1 MQRVTVRAIR
11 EMKTVGFL
19 RSFTLTFLT
28 IAVALLFLMRASPAL
43 AAGKTT
49 IRALTPAPNC
59 LQDEFSLT
67 ATQKLNCTANDVR
80 VAAVTNIRNTNG
92 TPLPACNS
100 GSTVNFL
107 ADFLVVTSS
116 NSSRSN
122 IGLYFGTA
130 AQGTALTGTC
140 TDAVIAPPHSCP
152 TDSAVTCGSNHY
164 DELDPQTSP
173 DNCGDSSSTDP
184 TVCLDSK
191 GAVTPCPAPTG
202 GSTFTGAQIVTVE
215 IDNFL
220 CSPPAGQTTLSLPN
234 CTSWQVPG
242 KTTVCEA
249 GDILTS
255 AHAYPFDAS
264 GKPEAIPG
272 SPSKCNCGLL
282 PLNIQIQ
289 NPTVSVTK
297 NCTTANGSGTIP
309 TPPDTTPAACT
320 LTPEGGSVTYTVDVK
335 NTANF
340 GDVSLTQLCDSAY
353 GNITATNSPTC
364 AAGTVAAAPTSS
376 TCALPH
382 TILAGGD
389 YSCTFTATQP
399 ESKVITNFVSASGVG
414 ASGGSSFGPTNSN
427 SAQVTSK
434 EADSSAAIIK
444 MSSSATPT
452 SGCATVRYSAEV
464 SNSSLSGS
472 DEAESLRALNDTV
485 YGNIAAIQGN
495 VLGTTCGVDTAAKGL
510 GTLNGSNGA
519 GAFPAAIAV
528 GGNYTCQFDAKVCG
542 DPLGA
547 LTIPPNLITCAAG
560 VETKDTVSGT
570 IIGDEPSNVDCTAA
584 ATPYACC
591 TGSGTGTC
599 PPEVVTQ
606 TGGSLTVDVCFST
619 SQASQ

>member
-1 MQRVTVRAIR
+1 
-11 EMKTVGFL
+11 
-19 RSFTLTFLT
+19 
-28 IAVALLFLMRASPAL
+28 MRASPAS
-43 AAGKTT
+43 AGKTT

-67 ATQKLNCTANDVR
+67 ATQKLSCTANDVR

-100 GSTVNFL
+100 GDTVSFL

-116 NSSRSN
+116 KSSRSN

-140 TDAVIAPPHSCP
+140 TDAVIALPHACP

-255 AHAYPFDAS
+255 AHAYPLDTS

-272 SPSKCNCGLL
+272 SASKCNCGLL

-289 NPTVSVTK
+289 TPTVSVTK

-340 GDVSLTQLCDSAY
+340 GSVTLNELCDSAY
-353 GNITATNSPTC
+353 GNITATNSSVCT
-364 AAGTVAAAPTSS
+364 AGSVAAAPTSS
-376 TCALPH
+376 TCALPQV
-382 TILAGGD
+382 IAASGD
-389 YSCTFTATQP
+389 YSCTFTVTQP
-399 ESKVITNFVSASGVG
+399 ESTVVSNLVSASGAG
-414 ASGGSSFGPTNSN
+414 QSAGSSFGPTNSN
-427 SAQVTSK
+427 MAKVTSG
-434 EADSSAAIIK
+434 EATTSAAVIK
-444 MSSSATPT
+444 MASSATPT

-464 SNSSLSGS
+464 DNTSTSPSDEIESLS
-472 DEAESLRALNDTV
+472 ALNDSV
-485 YGNIAAIQGN
+485 YGNIATVQGN
-495 VLGTTCGVDTAAKGL
+495 VLGTTCGQTSGQ
-510 GTLNGSNGA
+510 GTLNGTAGA
-519 GAFPAAIAV
+519 GAFPASIAV
-528 GGNYTCQFDAKVCG
+528 SGNYTCQFDAKVCG
-542 DPLGA
+542 DPLVA
-547 LTIPPNLITCAAG
+547 LSKTGTPPNLIDCAAG
-560 VETKDTVSGT
+560 KETKDTVTGT
-570 IIGDEPSNVDCTAA
+570 ILGDES
-584 ATPYACC
+584 
-591 TGSGTGTC
+591 
-599 PPEVVTQ
+599 EVITQ

-619 SQASQ
+619 SQFSQ